1 MKWDTKAME
10 SSMNDEI
17 EVGGSLLNHA
27 NVDPFSMME
36 KALHH
41 TGSWYPCNF
50 I

>member
-10 SSMNDEI
+10 SSLKDKI
-17 EVGGSLLNHA
+17 EASESLLNQA
-27 NVDPFSMME
+27 NAEPFSMME

-41 TGSWYPCNF
+41 TGSWYPCNS